1 MGNDIK
7 FDKRNYRKHNE
18 KNKALIKKS
27 LKECGTGRSILVDKE
42 GEIIAGNGV
51 YAEASKLKIPVK
63 VIETDG
69 SELIAIK
76 RTDLS
81 TNDDKRKQLAVMDNT
96 TSDTSSFDMELLQ
109 EDFGAEILS
118 DMGLDIDID
127 TGFEPD
133 EYEKPYSPKEEQKL
147 TDIIENLPDELKE
160 TKLMPEQ
167 FQEVVSSFKPMRE
180 RIIIT
185 FPETRKPEIA
195 EMLGLPDVDKIVYT
209 LEEIK
214 GENANG

>member
-1 MGNDIK
+1 MGNEIK
-7 FDKRNYRKHNE
+7 FDKRNYRKHND
-18 KNKALIKKS
+18 KNKQLIKKS
-27 LKECGTGRSILVDKE
+27 LEECGTGRSILVDKE

-76 RTDLS
+76 RTDLA

-96 TSDTSSFDMELLQ
+96 TSDTSTFDMELLQ
-109 EDFGAEILS
+109 EDFGAEILG
-118 DMGLDIDID
+118 DLGLDVSINMDEY
-127 TGFEPD
+127 EPA

-147 TDIIENLPDELKE
+147 EDIIENLPEELRE

-180 RIIIT
+180 RVIIT
-185 FPETRKPEIA
+185 FPETRKNEIA
-195 EMLGLPDVDKIVYT
+195 EMLGLPEVNKIVYT

-214 GENANG
+214 GENNK